1 MQQVHYQKALKIG
14 LREQRLRS
22 LSGLS
27 KNLAVIPVSIE
38 KDVATRESLSLI
50 DIPLDLV
57 VGTCVEGRSNTF
69 SPGFYPVMDE
79 SSEFAVKWEHLCRI
93 HLSEGLRD
101 PIKAVEYMGKF
112 YVIEGH
118 KRVSVLKYFG
128 AVSISGMVTRVY
140 PMPSDSKEVQIY
152 KEFLHFY
159 QMTGLYL
166 VRFNRLGGYQEL
178 LDLVGYETPWSAEH
192 IRDFRAFFNIFASAF
207 LARNG
212 EKDQVSEALIAY
224 LRVYGYSAAERVL
237 PSVLESEL
245 QKIQPEIIRQTQHK
259 EVQLMLSAKIKK
271 RSLISGLWSSV
282 LNVAFI
288 YGHSPEQSSLIY
300 SHDLGRR
307 DLESAMQGEIKT
319 KVYTVPFTE
328 EQFSVAIEQAIS
340 EGADVIFVPESEMM
354 RVCVQAAAAYPD
366 VKILCCALNTI
377 HPLIRT
383 YYLRLYEAKFL
394 TGALAGALAP
404 GDRVAYLYDKEKES
418 LIAGINAFARGA
430 QMTNPRARIV
440 LSSTNSNKQEF
451 LEREKF
457 FYLDDTRPDYVQD
470 ILPGAAGLYDNT
482 GEKPRN
488 IAIAL
493 CRWGKFYQKILYRI
507 MDGDW
512 KNDADSNSAVSYW
525 WGMDDGVIDVIYSRS
540 LPEGVR
546 QLAQLL
552 REAIGE
558 KRIGPFA
565 GMLRGQ
571 TGEIYHNDPAPMRA
585 QEVLKMDWLAENVVG
600 SIGSAETNNTV
611 ES

>member
-1 MQQVHYQKALKIG
+1 M
-14 LREQRLRS
+14 
-22 LSGLS
+22 
-27 KNLAVIPVSIE
+27 
-38 KDVATRESLSLI
+38 
-50 DIPLDLV
+50 
-57 VGTCVEGRSNTF
+57 
-69 SPGFYPVMDE
+69 
-79 SSEFAVKWEHLCRI
+79 
-93 HLSEGLRD
+93 
-101 PIKAVEYMGKF
+101 
-112 YVIEGH
+112 
-118 KRVSVLKYFG
+118 
-128 AVSISGMVTRVY
+128 
-140 PMPSDSKEVQIY
+140 
-152 KEFLHFY
+152 
-159 QMTGLYL
+159 
-166 VRFNRLGGYQEL
+166 
-178 LDLVGYETPWSAEH
+178 
-192 IRDFRAFFNIFASAF
+192 
-207 LARNG
+207 
-212 EKDQVSEALIAY
+212 
-224 LRVYGYSAAERVL
+224 
-237 PSVLESEL
+237 
-245 QKIQPEIIRQTQHK
+245 
-259 EVQLMLSAKIKK
+259 
-271 RSLISGLWSSV
+271 
-282 LNVAFI
+282 
-288 YGHSPEQSSLIY
+288 
-300 SHDLGRR
+300 
-307 DLESAMQGEIKT
+307 
-319 KVYTVPFTE
+319 
-328 EQFSVAIEQAIS
+328 
-340 EGADVIFVPESEMM
+340 
-354 RVCVQAAAAYPD
+354 
-366 VKILCCALNTI
+366 
-377 HPLIRT
+377 
-383 YYLRLYEAKFL
+383 
-394 TGALAGALAP
+394 AP

>member
-328 EQFSVAIEQAIS
+328 EQFSAAIEQAIS

-394 TGALAGALAP
+394 TGALAP

-451 LEREKF
+451 LAREKF